1 MSQESNLQAGVRPI
15 SEILTL
21 RIIDMTGAE
30 FAALNHH
37 IAQTNVPELVYGIDG
52 LAGVLGV
59 SAATANRIKKSGV
72 IDEAITQ
79 VDRTIIVD
87 TRKALSLLHEEQY
100 KKKSSRKL
108 KD

>member
-15 SEILTL
+15 SEILSL

>member
-1 MSQESNLQAGVRPI
+1 MNQENNIQMSVRPI
-15 SEILTL
+15 DEILSL

-72 IDEAITQ
+72 IDDAITQ